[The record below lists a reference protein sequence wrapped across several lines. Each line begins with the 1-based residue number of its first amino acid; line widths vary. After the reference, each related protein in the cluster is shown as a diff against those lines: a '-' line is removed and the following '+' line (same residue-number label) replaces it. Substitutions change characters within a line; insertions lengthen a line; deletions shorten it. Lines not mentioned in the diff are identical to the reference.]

1 MLTAQDSSTI
11 RLVAGHRF
19 FRSAFLALF
28 VSGIGVSATMPQLT
42 LFLVRD
48 LGASLPIAGLY
59 YLTNLAA
66 PVAGYLVGRWSDRR
80 DDRLVLFRLCGVVG
94 GLGWLAMALSTQ
106 VWMPF
111 VISAV
116 ALSISGASM
125 AQIFAAVRDELSR
138 QPSGADNRVV
148 SMVRMAF
155 AAGWVLGPVFG
166 SWFGSAVGLRPLL
179 VAAAVCTLAQMVPLG
194 RQRVSRYVAP
204 GAGPGTAGRGS
215 RAAVRRM
222 VPVLAFTGLC
232 VLAMTGDTIKFGYLP
247 LYMANELQVP
257 DDLRGAVIA
266 VQPLV
271 ELALMP
277 FFARFADRLGPFPV
291 LVVGMGLGTAA
302 NLAFATS
309 SSVSGL
315 LVGQL
320 LNAGLWAA
328 LGALG
333 VTIAQHLYPQAVG
346 TASGLFMS
354 AITVGSAAGG
364 LIGALGVASLGLP
377 GVFYLPAALSAAATA
392 GLAVLGRRI
401 RRPSPVAE
409 PAPVT
414 AAAASRG

>member
-1 MLTAQDSSTI
+1 MLTAQHPSAV
-11 RLVAGHRF
+11 RLVATHRF

-48 LGASLPIAGLY
+48 LGASLPVAGLY

-194 RQRVSRYVAP
+194 RQRVSRYVP
-204 GAGPGTAGRGS
+204 PGTGSGAAARGS
-215 RAAVRRM
+215 GAMRRM
-222 VPVLAFTGLC
+222 VPLLAFTGLC

-247 LYMANELQVP
+247 LYMANEL
-257 DDLRGAVIA
+257 R
-266 VQPLV
+266 
-271 ELALMP
+271 
-277 FFARFADRLGPFPV
+277 
-291 LVVGMGLGTAA
+291 
-302 NLAFATS
+302 
-309 SSVSGL
+309 
-315 LVGQL
+315 
-320 LNAGLWAA
+320 
-328 LGALG
+328 
-333 VTIAQHLYPQAVG
+333 
-346 TASGLFMS
+346 
-354 AITVGSAAGG
+354 
-364 LIGALGVASLGLP
+364 
-377 GVFYLPAALSAAATA
+377 
-392 GLAVLGRRI
+392 
-401 RRPSPVAE
+401 
-409 PAPVT
+409 
-414 AAAASRG
+414 